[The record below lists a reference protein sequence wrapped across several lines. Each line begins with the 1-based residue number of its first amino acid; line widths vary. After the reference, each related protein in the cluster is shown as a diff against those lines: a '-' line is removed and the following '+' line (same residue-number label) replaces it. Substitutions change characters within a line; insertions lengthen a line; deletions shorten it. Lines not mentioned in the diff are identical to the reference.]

1 MIRVLIAAESEMVR
15 RGLESILID
24 APSIEVVASVNHVA
38 GLRREVQNAV
48 PDVVVAAGQSSAD
61 PWLRELSLSV
71 DETAASPGV
80 VILTSDPAAGSLRDQ
95 NRFAV
100 TALLPLD
107 ATSEQVR
114 ASVNAVAEG
123 LTVVHP
129 AMMAPEADGLAL
141 RHRDGPAPQLTAR
154 EREVLA
160 MLADGLG
167 NKEIAWRLKISEH
180 TVKFHV
186 SSVFTKLDV
195 SSRAEAVTL
204 GFRLG
209 LILI

>member
-1 MIRVLIAAESEMVR
+1 MIRVLIVAESEMVR

-24 APSIEVVASVNHVA
+24 APSIEVVAWVSSVA
-38 GLRREVQNAV
+38 DLRREVQNSV
-48 PDVVVAAGQSSAD
+48 PDVVVVAGQSSAD
-61 PWLRELSLSV
+61 PWLRDWSLSV
-71 DETAASPGV
+71 DETAASPAV
-80 VILTSDPAAGSLRDQ
+80 VILSSDPAAGSLRDH

-129 AMMAPEADGLAL
+129 AMIAPETEGLAL
-141 RHRDGPAPQLTAR
+141 RHRDGAAPQLTGR
-154 EREVLA
+154 EREILA

-167 NKEIAWRLKISEH
+167 NKEIAWRLKI
-180 TVKFHV
+180 
-186 SSVFTKLDV
+186 
-195 SSRAEAVTL
+195 
-204 GFRLG
+204 
-209 LILI
+209 